1 MKCIQAWWFSGGMT
15 KEKSD
20 SSPVHERGRPG
31 IAMEALPGLSALC
44 VICLVLSAPL
54 ARGGTFSATAGTN
67 FPDTLGCFATGVS
80 DGGSGFTSA
89 SVGPIPC
96 AGPPPPFGGGTFSGT
111 ASASG
116 SWVTGDFSAS
126 AVAAANPTGGFISA
140 DGKDTFYDA
149 GLVTLPSGMTSALI
163 TFGVTGLTGGVG
175 GGPTPSSPT
184 GEGGFASEV
193 VITLNMSAGGSSGT
207 SGTSEACL
215 FVAAVP
221 GICPGGGAPLADFGP
236 GSLAPITLTV
246 HDGDYVQLSISVE
259 AVATASA
266 FIAPESANS
275 SINVDPLFLTL
286 PAGATFDSGIT
297 GFLSGEP
304 PALTPEPSSVLL
316 FATALLGLCA
326 LRRQL
331 A

>member
-44 VICLVLSAPL
+44 VICLVLSAPV

-140 DGKDTFYDA
+140 NGKDTFNDA

-163 TFGVTGLTGGVG
+163 TFGVTGLSGVVG
-175 GGPTPSSPT
+175 GGPTPSSPI

-266 FIAPESANS
+266 VIAPESANS

-304 PALTPEPSSVLL
+304 PALTPEPSSAFL

-326 LRRQL
+326 VRRRL